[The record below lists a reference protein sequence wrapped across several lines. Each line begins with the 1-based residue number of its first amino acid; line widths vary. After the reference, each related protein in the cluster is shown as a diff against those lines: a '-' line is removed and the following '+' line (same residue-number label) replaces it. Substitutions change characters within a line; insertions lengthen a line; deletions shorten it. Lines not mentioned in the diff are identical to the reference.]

1 MKRRIPFEGTCSVL
15 ASSRAMR
22 YVVPMLVVM
31 LLVTS
36 CGIDKIIT
44 RDAPATLSMDG
55 LPRSADGRVD
65 CDQAGAST
73 SSWWQGLSPVAS
85 ATSWVA
91 FESVRDLTWASQ
103 SIVRGRIVQVCPLDM
118 TKSDEAG
125 QYREYVLA
133 VDKVYRGQPPDR
145 IVVRDY
151 AYGGP
156 VETGVEELVGDSVVM
171 FLAPERDGAISPV
184 GGPQGSWEIRDGRVW
199 GWTCCSIVAL
209 TLSEFE
215 QAVAFSL
222 TEEPSDRMP
231 GDPVSI
237 ADAPIGPDLPPAGV
251 RPAGCG
257 GILTSAVTQPHSE
270 DLADL
275 AWYSQQII
283 VGTVVE
289 QLPPAPA
296 EDVPGIDPIIQP
308 VVTDYRIQV
317 DERIRGLPVSTLRVR
332 QIGGT
337 FEDCT
342 VTNQAGKLLA
352 EGDQVLL
359 FLSTPEPGVA
369 DPTYYPTNGDKGI
382 WHFDDTGTVVSNWK
396 TSVPRSYPAIEP
408 PVIPMIELVEYFTT
422 VLTNPPPRKYALI
435 PSIIPPADA
444 PITPPISWPDLPGD
458 GTREWVRYEHPV
470 DGWSLAYPSGWK
482 LLAPGVHG
490 GTTTFASYQTSGSEE
505 EHLPDGGFRLDL
517 YQAPGPTTQQPHP
530 LSVGAGGYPGILTV
544 GTGSDDGY
552 RLSILYY
559 AAGNH
564 WRLTGWFD
572 EPPTEDNPDTLLF
585 FQIVDSITHNHPP
598 PAS

>member
-1 MKRRIPFEGTCSVL
+1 MPFEGTCSVL
-15 ASSRAMR
+15 VASRVMH
-22 YVVPMLVVM
+22 YVAPMLIVI
-31 LLVTS
+31 LLLTS
-36 CGIDKIIT
+36 CGIGRGVTSD
-44 RDAPATLSMDG
+44 DPATPSADG
-55 LPRSADGRVD
+55 LPRSADGRAD
-65 CDQAGAST
+65 CDQADAAA
-73 SSWWQGLSPVAS
+73 SSWWEGLTNVAL
-85 ATSWVA
+85 ATSWAA

-103 SIVRGRIVQVCPLDM
+103 SIVRGHIVYVCPLEK
-118 TKSDEAG
+118 THSDEAG
-125 QYREYVLA
+125 QYREYVLT
-133 VDKVYRGQPPDR
+133 VDKVYRGQPPNR

-156 VETGVEELVGDSVVM
+156 VETGVEELVGDSVIM

-184 GGPQGSWEIRDGRVW
+184 GGRQGSWEIRDGRVW
-199 GWTCCSIVAL
+199 GWTCCSTVAL

-222 TEEPSDRMP
+222 TEEPSDHMP
-231 GDPVSI
+231 GDPVSL
-237 ADAPIGPDLPPAGV
+237 ADAPKGPDLPPAGV

-257 GILTSAVTQPHSE
+257 GILAGAMKHPHSE

-275 AWYSQQII
+275 AWYSHQIV
-283 VGTVVE
+283 VGTIVE
-289 QLPPAPA
+289 QLPPAQA
-296 EDVPGIDPIIQP
+296 EDVPGVDPILQP
-308 VVTDYRIQV
+308 VVTDYHIKV
-317 DERIRGLPVSTLRVR
+317 DARIRGLPANTLRVR

-337 FEDCT
+337 FKDCT

-352 EGDQVLL
+352 EGNQVLL
-359 FLSTPEPGVA
+359 FLSTPESGA
-369 DPTYYPTNGDKGI
+369 TDPTYYPTGDDSGI

-396 TSVPRSYPAIEP
+396 PSVPGSYPTIEP
-408 PVIPMIELVEYFTT
+408 PVIPMIELVEYYTT
-422 VLTNPPPRKYALI
+422 VLTDPPPRKYALI

-444 PITPPISWPDLPGD
+444 PITTPPISWPDLPGT

-490 GTTTFASYQTSGSEE
+490 GTTTFASYESSGAEE
-505 EHLPDGGFRLDL
+505 EHLPDGGFRMDL

-530 LSVGAGGYPGILTV
+530 LSVGAGEYPGILSV
-544 GTGSDDGY
+544 GMRSGDGY
-552 RLSILYY
+552 RLSVLYY

-585 FQIVDSITHNHPP
+585 FQIVDSITHNHPS